1 MIAKGLKNIYNKK
14 MSKLSSQTATAGN
27 PQNNRLKGQL
37 TCSIGALSC
46 SPLRKEIGDYLT
58 KQGLCPNGL

>member
-37 TCSIGALSC
+37 TC
-46 SPLRKEIGDYLT
+46 
-58 KQGLCPNGL
+58 